1 MISLR
6 LNDNKNL
13 SLVKRNALYEGENKA
28 DTLKIILPKK
38 IRDKNVQDLIINLNI
53 LNSEHTG
60 DVVDISRMLEEY
72 NEDLYICEIL
82 IENTYTYMPG
92 KISLWI
98 EVLDNADEMVLKT
111 NVITVDIKEHPSVED
126 FIPEQQLTLLVQ
138 WQKDVNDIY
147 GDMQKLH
154 TDTEEYMQQA
164 SDAAVSAKQS
174 ADEINILYAK
184 IIEITPDSEAL
195 GRHIGDTSNP
205 HKVTAKDVGLDK
217 VDNTSDADKPI
228 STATQEA
235 LDAIEAEVGDISV
248 ALDSINALQDK
259 YIGGETE

>member
-60 DVVDISRMLEEY
+60 DVIDISRMLEEY

-82 IENTYTYMPG
+82 IENTYTYLPG

-98 EVLDNADEMVLKT
+98 EALDETDEMVLKT
-111 NVITVDIKEHPSVED
+111 NVIRVDIKEHPSVGD

-147 GDMQKLH
+147 GERL
-154 TDTEEYMQQA
+154 QQ
-164 SDAAVSAKQS
+164 
-174 ADEINILYAK
+174 
-184 IIEITPDSEAL
+184 
-195 GRHIGDTSNP
+195 RM
-205 HKVTAKDVGLDK
+205 
-217 VDNTSDADKPI
+217 
-228 STATQEA
+228 
-235 LDAIEAEVGDISV
+235 
-248 ALDSINALQDK
+248 
-259 YIGGETE
+259 